1 MTFACQA
8 SVGDWVF
15 FGLLIWIVGFIIF
28 CCFVTGLRDSGV
40 ISRNPTGW
48 QALKRED
55 KYRRLAAKRDE
66 AQARLD
72 EIGPR

>member
-15 FGLLIWIVGFIIF
+15 FGLLTLLVGFILIGF
-28 CCFVTGLRDSGV
+28 FVAGLRDSGV
-40 ISRNPTGW
+40 INRNPTGW